1 MMPSS
6 FRRRYTKVPATPT
19 IAPRKKPAVPL
30 FIDEL
35 YPHLG
40 STHSKRPAD
49 PDGICGPR
57 FPSSYGLMKRKAD
70 ARVGLPVTVQM
81 ISTPIFLETGIAVM
95 SQVTVLCPAG
105 MNTVLGIET

>member
-1 MMPSS
+1 
-6 FRRRYTKVPATPT
+6 
-19 IAPRKKPAVPL
+19 
-30 FIDEL
+30 
-35 YPHLG
+35 
-40 STHSKRPAD
+40 
-49 PDGICGPR
+49 
-57 FPSSYGLMKRKAD
+57 MKRKAD